1 MNALTYEKCI
11 EALVDKLTEET
22 RMRTY
27 YEKKYFELREKM
39 EDGENGNEN

>member
-22 RMRTY
+22 RMRSY
-27 YEKKYFELREKM
+27 YEKKYLELLKQKE
-39 EDGENGNEN
+39 EAQNGDKN